1 MQIHDITQ
9 NVQGRLKYMAVTKIQ
24 LPCSGR
30 DIEGK
35 LYVDEV
41 NGNVWVYNPNGWRSV
56 AEATSF
62 AFNLLLHPVPPVYG
76 GQKPQPETRRVRAVS
91 EEPKMQTRNVQRHQ
105 SFEDIQTARAQTW
118 YKPEE
123 VRYKAPFETMYEVP
137 KRKVAVIEVEDN
149 SEAVTGQLREP
160 ANKQLMEQ
168 LKKCITKYSI

>member
-1 MQIHDITQ
+1 MKNFMQIHDITQ

-41 NGNVWVYNPNGWRSV
+41 NGNVWVYNPNGWRSL

-62 AFNLLLHPVPPVYG
+62 AFNLLLHYGG
-76 GQKPQPETRRVRAVS
+76 GQKAKPETRRVRAVS
-91 EEPKMQTRNVQRHQ
+91 EEPKMQTRN
-105 SFEDIQTARAQTW
+105 FEDIQTARAQTW
-118 YKPEE
+118 YKPKE
-123 VRYKAPFETMYEVP
+123 VRYKAPFETMYDVP

-149 SEAVTGQLREP
+149 SKAVTGKLREP
-160 ANKQLMEQ
+160 ANKQLMAQ
-168 LKKCITKYSI
+168 LKNCITKYSI

>member
-1 MQIHDITQ
+1 MKNFMQIHDITQ
-9 NVQGRLKYMAVTKIQ
+9 NVQGHLKYMAVTKIK
-24 LPCSGR
+24 LPCPGR

-76 GQKPQPETRRVRAVS
+76 GQKTVVS

-123 VRYKAPFETMYEVP
+123 VRYKSPFETMYEVP
-137 KRKVAVIEVEDN
+137 KRKVAVTEVEDN

-160 ANKQLMEQ
+160 ANRQLMEQ